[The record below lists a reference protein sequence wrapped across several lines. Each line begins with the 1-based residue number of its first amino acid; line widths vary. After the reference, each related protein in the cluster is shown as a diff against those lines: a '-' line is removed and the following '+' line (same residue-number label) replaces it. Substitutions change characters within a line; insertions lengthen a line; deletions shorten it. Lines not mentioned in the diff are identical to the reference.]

1 MGRSPCCDDVS
12 GLKKG
17 PWTPEEDEL
26 LTSYIEK
33 HGLGSWRA
41 LPKAAGLN
49 RCGKSCRLRWTNY
62 LRPDIKRGRFTEEE
76 EDMII
81 KLHSVLGNKWSRIAA
96 HLPGRTDNEIKN
108 YWNTHLRKKLLQ
120 MGIDPVT
127 HKPRTDLNILANLS
141 QLFTTTPQN
150 LGPIMNPW
158 DINNSLRLQPNVAE
172 LAKLQV
178 LQNIFQILNTSNN
191 NNNNNSLPNNMVQ
204 TTMPLNL
211 GMIPNMNALGNI
223 NGNNSC
229 STSQGYNH
237 VPYDVLNPSHVTSEK
252 YDSTLESFPSLDT
265 YNNYNNDKS
274 SLSSSYETLDENKLP
289 SLIESNTNSTNGS
302 SAYTPVNGDF
312 FEGLEKLLDDGNSDL
327 WKEFIKTS
335 VRALWNLGLSN
346 VSTAAARFAIA
357 MC

>member
-17 PWTPEEDEL
+17 PWTTEEDDL
-26 LTSYIEK
+26 LTSYIQK
-33 HGLGSWRA
+33 HGHGSWRA
-41 LPKAAGLN
+41 LPKLAGLN

-76 EDMII
+76 EDNII

-127 HKPRTDLNILANLS
+127 HKPRTDFNLLNNLS
-141 QLFTTTPQN
+141 QLFTTPQN
-150 LGPIMNPW
+150 LGTLMNPW

-178 LQNIFQILNTSNN
+178 LQNIFQILNT
-191 NNNNNSLPNNMVQ
+191 NNNNSLPNNNMAQ
-204 TTMPLNL
+204 NMMPLNL
-211 GMIPNMNALGNI
+211 DMIPNFNALGNI
-223 NGNNSC
+223 NANNNNNNNNKNNIC
-229 STSQGYNH
+229 SSSQGYN
-237 VPYDVLNPSHVTSEK
+237 SHVSSQVGLGHVTRG
-252 YDSTLESFPSLDT
+252 LFESIPSLDT
-265 YNNYNNDKS
+265 YNNYNKS
-274 SLSSSYETLDENKLP
+274 NLSSSYETLDENKLP
-289 SLIESNTNSTNGS
+289 SLINISPESSIINQFESNNNSTNVS

-327 WKEFIKTS
+327 WKEFI
-335 VRALWNLGLSN
+335 N
-346 VSTAAARFAIA
+346 
-357 MC
+357 